1 MFFLTSSAEN
11 NITSALAALSENDI
25 AKAEVFAIKALQ
37 LSSGDSCGHV
47 HALLAQIYV
56 KAARPTQASQHLALA
71 LQYLPFNVAIFSNL
85 THLAQSG
92 HSDYRLALSNATA
105 FWLSKRPQDTFLP
118 ILLSA
123 LRYLLPLNCGV
134 VYSTQ
139 TGVLEGWAINSKTN
153 SLLLEID
160 DHIQEYLCHL
170 STPELLAA
178 GLGNGFNGFKVYLPN
193 AFRRCRVGIN
203 QAISLWGSPVFGSL
217 AYIPPTLISTPTAQS
232 TTTVDLII
240 PVYKG
245 LAETKACL
253 DSVMASR
260 SANKTQMHIL
270 VVNDASPDEA
280 LCIFLRS
287 EASAERIT
295 LLERPFNVGFVGTIN
310 TGLAATS
317 HDVVLLNADTLV
329 ANNWLDR
336 LHETAH
342 SDQTI
347 GTVTPLSNNAE
358 LLSFPVPMQAG
369 LMPSLEDTQQL
380 DALFA
385 QEGAAPIITIPTG
398 VGFCWYIKRALLNTQ
413 PELNEQLID
422 RGYGEETEF
431 CLQTSVK
438 GWRHV
443 AATHVFVAHQ
453 GNVSFGS
460 TKNALARANNAQV
473 MARFPE
479 HREDY
484 DIFLS
489 KKPFYPIM
497 RQVQRLWWQQK
508 ILALQLPL
516 HLIDRAKLARAN
528 VTHSMT
534 QPAIYLVWQEFTSP
548 STVKLITQG
557 IPGLSTLDY
566 EWPRQ
571 NDELLADLLGA
582 RISHLVFETIN
593 AYPTTLLDTLSQHF
607 SYQVILQDHSG
618 YCPRRFRL
626 TDNNRACDDQQI
638 SVQSCSA
645 CVERL
650 GPLVRDYDAMNK
662 WYSRNKKFLSGA
674 QQITAMTPG
683 LLSDYQLRFPGLQLT
698 SKKTQKAKNLKQLTS
713 LPRALAI
720 PSLTSVAEGFFALI
734 DFLKRDVFKGIIVI
748 LGDSL
753 ANTLLN
759 NHPQVIIIG
768 VLKPEVY
775 QQTLI
780 DYQCDAL
787 LDCSIW
793 PHHPKAWQ
801 ALAEATHLPLISL
814 VDLTHQLSP
823 EVEPLS
829 LKILSYP

>member
-1 MFFLTSSAEN
+1 MFFLASSAEN

-25 AKAEVFAIKALQ
+25 FQAEVFALKALQ
-37 LSSGDSCGHV
+37 LSSVDACGHV

-56 KAARPTQASQHLALA
+56 KTARPTQASQQLALA
-71 LQYLPFNVAIFSNL
+71 LQFLPFNVAIFSNL
-85 THLAQSG
+85 TYLAQSG

-123 LRYLLPLNCGV
+123 LRYLHPLNCGV

-336 LHETAH
+336 LQETAH

-358 LLSFPVPMQAG
+358 LLSFPIPMQAG
-369 LMPSLEDTQQL
+369 LMLTLKDTQQL
-380 DALFA
+380 DTLFA
-385 QEGAAPIITIPTG
+385 KQGAGSIITIPTG
-398 VGFCWYIKRALLNTQ
+398 VGFCWYIKRALLNTH
-413 PELNEQLID
+413 PELNEKLID

-431 CLQTSVK
+431 CLQATVK

-443 AATHVFVAHQ
+443 AATNVFVAHQ

-479 HREDY
+479 HRQDY
-484 DIFLS
+484 ALFLA
-489 KKPFYPIM
+489 KKPFYTLM
-497 RQVQRLWWQQK
+497 RQVQRLWCQQK
-508 ILALQLPL
+508 VPALQLPL
-516 HLIDRAKLARAN
+516 RLVDSATLTRVS
-528 VTHSMT
+528 VTHSET

-571 NDELLADLLGA
+571 SDELLADLLGA

-683 LLSDYQLRFPGLQLT
+683 LLSDYQLRFPSLQIVCKQPRQ
-698 SKKTQKAKNLKQLTS
+698 SKKLKQQIF
-713 LPRALAI
+713 LPRVLAI
-720 PSLTSVAEGFFALI
+720 PFLTSVPEGFFFLI
-734 DFLKRDVFKGIIVI
+734 DFLERNVFTGMIVI
-748 LGDSL
+748 LGDSF
-753 ANTLLN
+753 ANHLLN
-759 NHPQVIIIG
+759 KYPQVIITG
-768 VLKPEVY
+768 TLKPEAY
-775 QQTLI
+775 QQALI
-780 DYQCDAL
+780 DYRCDAL
-787 LDCSIW
+787 LECSSW
-793 PHHPKAWQ
+793 LHHPIAWQ
-801 ALAEATHLPLISL
+801 ALAEASGLPLLSL
-814 VDLTHQLSP
+814 ADLIHHLSQ

-829 LKILSYP
+829 IQA

>member
-1 MFFLTSSAEN
+1 MFFLASTSSAEN

-25 AKAEVFAIKALQ
+25 FQAEVFAVKALQ

-56 KAARPTQASQHLALA
+56 KAARPKQASQQLALA
-71 LQYLPFNVAIFSNL
+71 LQFLPFNVSIFSNL

-92 HSDYRLALSNATA
+92 HSDYRLALYNATV
-105 FWLSKRPQDTFLP
+105 FWLSKRPQDSFLP
-118 ILLSA
+118 IILSS
-123 LRYLLPLNCGV
+123 LHFLQPVNCGV

-139 TGVLEGWAINSKTN
+139 TGVLEGWKISSKTN
-153 SLLLEID
+153 SLLLEVD
-160 DHIQEYLCHL
+160 GHIEEYLCHL
-170 STPELLAA
+170 PTPELLAVD
-178 GLGNGFNGFKVYLPN
+178 LGNGFNGFKVYLPKS
-193 AFRRCRVGIN
+193 FRYCRVGIKD
-203 QAISLWGSPVFGSL
+203 AVSLWGSPVFGGL
-217 AYIPPTLISTPTAQS
+217 TFAPATLSPILSTQS
-232 TTTVDLII
+232 TATVDLII

-260 SANKTQMHIL
+260 SANSTQMHIV
-270 VVNDASPDEA
+270 VVNDVSPDEA
-280 LCIFLRS
+280 LCFFLRS
-287 EASAERIT
+287 EASAGHIT

-336 LHETAH
+336 LQETAH

-369 LMPSLEDTQQL
+369 LMPTLKDTQQL

-385 QEGAAPIITIPTG
+385 KEGADSIITLPTG
-398 VGFCWYIKRALLNTQ
+398 VGFCWYIKRALLNTH

-443 AATHVFVAHQ
+443 AATNVFVAHQ
-453 GNVSFGS
+453 GGVSFGS

-571 NDELLADLLGA
+571 SDELLADLLGA

-638 SVQSCSA
+638 SVESCSA

-662 WYSRNKKFLSGA
+662 WYSRTKKFLSGA
-674 QQITAMTPG
+674 QQITVMNLE
-683 LLSDYQLRFPGLQLT
+683 LLSDYQQRFPGLQIT
-698 SKKTQKAKNLKQLTS
+698 CKKPSQSKTLRQPRS
-713 LPRALAI
+713 LPRVLAI
-720 PSLTSVAEGFFALI
+720 PRLTSVPEGFFALI
-734 DFLKRDVFKGIIVI
+734 DFFERDIFKGIILI
-748 LGDSL
+748 LGDSF
-753 ANTLLN
+753 ANDLLN
-759 NHPQVIIIG
+759 NYPQVIITG
-768 VLKPEVY
+768 MLKPEVY

-787 LDCSIW
+787 LDCSSW
-793 PHHPKAWQ
+793 LHHPKAWQ
-801 ALAEATHLPLISL
+801 ALAEAIDLPLLSL
-814 VDLTHQLSP
+814 ADLIQQLSP
-823 EVEPLS
+823 QIEPLS
-829 LKILSYP
+829 LQV

>member
-1 MFFLTSSAEN
+1 MFFLASTSSAEN

-25 AKAEVFAIKALQ
+25 FQAEVFAVKALQ

-56 KAARPTQASQHLALA
+56 KAARPKQASQQLALA
-71 LQYLPFNVAIFSNL
+71 LQFLPFNVSIFSNL

-92 HSDYRLALSNATA
+92 HSDYRLALYNATV
-105 FWLSKRPQDTFLP
+105 FWLSKRPQDSFLP
-118 ILLSA
+118 IILSS
-123 LRYLLPLNCGV
+123 LHFLQPVNCGV

-139 TGVLEGWAINSKTN
+139 TGVLEGWKISSKTN
-153 SLLLEID
+153 SLLLEVD
-160 DHIQEYLCHL
+160 GHIEEYLCHL
-170 STPELLAA
+170 PTPELLAVD
-178 GLGNGFNGFKVYLPN
+178 LGNGFNGFKVYLPKS
-193 AFRRCRVGIN
+193 FRYCRVGIKD
-203 QAISLWGSPVFGSL
+203 AVSLWGSPVFGGL
-217 AYIPPTLISTPTAQS
+217 TFAPATLSPILSTQS
-232 TTTVDLII
+232 TATVDLII

-260 SANKTQMHIL
+260 SANSTQMHIV
-270 VVNDASPDEA
+270 VVNDVSPDEA
-280 LCIFLRS
+280 LCFFLRS
-287 EASAERIT
+287 EASAGHIT

-336 LHETAH
+336 LQETAH

-369 LMPSLEDTQQL
+369 LMPTLKDTQQL

-385 QEGAAPIITIPTG
+385 KEGADSIITLPTG
-398 VGFCWYIKRALLNTQ
+398 VGFCWYIKRALLNTH

-443 AATHVFVAHQ
+443 AATNVFVAHQ
-453 GNVSFGS
+453 GGVSFGS

-489 KKPFYPIM
+489 KKPFYPLM

-508 ILALQLPL
+508 IPALQLPL
-516 HLIDRAKLARAN
+516 HLVNSATLARIS
-528 VTHSMT
+528 VTHSET
-534 QPAIYLVWQEFTSP
+534 QPALYLLWQEFTSP
-548 STVKLITQG
+548 STASLVIQN
-557 IPGLSTLDY
+557 IPGLSSIDY
-566 EWPRQ
+566 AWPTQR
-571 NDELLADLLGA
+571 NELLTDLLSA
-582 RISHLVFETIN
+582 KISHLVFETIN

-607 SYQVILQDHSG
+607 SYHVILHDHSG

-638 SVQSCSA
+638 SVESCSA

-662 WYSRNKKFLSGA
+662 WYSRTKKFLSGA
-674 QQITAMTPG
+674 QQITVMNLE
-683 LLSDYQLRFPGLQLT
+683 LLSDYQQRFPGLQIT
-698 SKKTQKAKNLKQLTS
+698 CKKPSQSKTLRQPRS
-713 LPRALAI
+713 LPRVLAI
-720 PSLTSVAEGFFALI
+720 PRLTSVPEGFFALI
-734 DFLKRDVFKGIIVI
+734 DFFERDIFKGIILI
-748 LGDSL
+748 LGDSF
-753 ANTLLN
+753 ANDLLN
-759 NHPQVIIIG
+759 NYPQVIITG
-768 VLKPEVY
+768 MLKPEVY

-787 LDCSIW
+787 LDCSSW
-793 PHHPKAWQ
+793 LHHPKAWQ
-801 ALAEATHLPLISL
+801 ALAEATDLPLLSL
-814 VDLTHQLSP
+814 ADLIQQLSP
-823 EVEPLS
+823 QIEPLS
-829 LKILSYP
+829 LQV